1 MSEIQH
7 PLKKFMRPHVKKTT
21 NCPGCGNGIIIQSI
35 LRAIDELG
43 MDMDEFAFV
52 SGIGCSAWIPSP
64 LFNADTLHTT
74 HGRPIAFATG
84 LKLGLPSQKVM
95 VASGDGDLAAIGGNH
110 LIHAARRNIGI
121 KVILVNNGIYAM
133 TGGQT
138 APTTP
143 RGVRTMTNPYGTLE
157 YTFDI
162 SALVAAAGAPFV
174 ARWTTYQP
182 RQITKSIKKA
192 ITSDGFAFIE
202 IISQCPVQYGKVTK
216 SGNALDL
223 LKMYK
228 ENSVRIDKAKDMDP
242 EALKGKI
249 VVGEFVDIEKP
260 ELSAE
265 WKVLK
270 DNVMGGRS

>member
-7 PLKKFMRPHVKKTT
+7 PLKKYMRPHVKKTT
-21 NCPGCGNGIIIQSI
+21 NCPGCGNGTIIQAI

-43 MDMDEFAFV
+43 MNMDEFAFV

-228 ENSVRIDKAKDMDP
+228 ENSVKIDKAKDMDP

-249 VVGEFVDIEKP
+249 VVGEFVDMEKP